1 MRIVIVEDNRDL
13 AKALAYRLRDQGHGV
28 DVLADGAGAAEYLAR
43 EGADLVI
50 LDVNLPGVSGFEV
63 VRDLRARGEGMPVLM
78 LTARGDLKDRVAG
91 LDAGADD
98 YLVKPFEME
107 ELDARLRALARR
119 KEVET
124 GALLSLGALSFDRSS
139 RAVTL
144 AGEVLTLPRREL
156 AVLECLLDRQ
166 GRLVPK
172 DALSA
177 HVYGTGADVTESAV
191 EPHVSRLR
199 KRLAGHGLSIKT
211 ARGLGYMLAAT

>member
-13 AKALAYRLRDQGHGV
+13 AQALAYRLRDQGHGV
-28 DVLADGAGAAEYLAR
+28 DVLSDGTGAADYLAR

-50 LDVNLPGVSGFEV
+50 LDVNLPGASGFEI
-63 VRDLRARGEGMPVLM
+63 VRDLRARGEGMPILM
-78 LTARGDLKDRVAG
+78 LTARGELRDRVAG

-119 KEVET
+119 KDVEA
-124 GALLSLGALSFDRSS
+124 GALLSLGALTFDRAT

-144 AGEVLTLPRREL
+144 SGVALTLPRREL

-177 HVYGTGADVTESAV
+177 HVYGTGADITESAV

-199 KRLAGHGLSIKT
+199 KRLAGHGISIKT
-211 ARGLGYMLAAT
+211 ARGLGYMLAAS

>member
-13 AKALAYRLRDQGHGV
+13 AQALAYRLRDQGHGV
-28 DVLADGAGAAEYLAR
+28 DLLTDGAGAADYLVR

-50 LDVNLPGVSGFEV
+50 LDVNLPGVSGFEIV
-63 VRDLRARGEGMPVLM
+63 KDLRARGEGMPVLM
-78 LTARGDLKDRVAG
+78 LTARGEVRDRVAG

-124 GALLSLGALSFDRSS
+124 GALLSFGALTFDRAT

-144 AGEVLTLPRREL
+144 AGMALTLPRREL

-172 DALSA
+172 EALSA

-191 EPHVSRLR
+191 EPHISRLR

-211 ARGLGYMLAAT
+211 ARGLGYMLAAS

>member
-13 AKALAYRLRDQGHGV
+13 AQALADRLRDQGHGV
-28 DVLADGAGAAEYLAR
+28 DLLTDGAGAADYLVR

-50 LDVNLPGVSGFEV
+50 LDVNLPGVSGFEIV
-63 VRDLRARGEGMPVLM
+63 KDLRARGEGMPVLM
-78 LTARGDLKDRVAG
+78 LTARGEVRDRVAG

-124 GALLSLGALSFDRSS
+124 GALLSFGALTFDRAT

-144 AGEVLTLPRREL
+144 AGMALTLPRREL

-172 DALSA
+172 EALSA

-191 EPHVSRLR
+191 EPHISRLR

-211 ARGLGYMLAAT
+211 ARGLGYMLSAS